1 MIDLKSKKALILES
15 DAWFREFLSEVCMQ
29 QGMVVRAISNAYEV
43 FDLLDDFQPD
53 VLIMDIILPDST
65 GFTVLNEKISH
76 EDLAKISTIVVSGL
90 KIAGEQLAVYGVS
103 GFLDKN
109 TMTPERLVAEI
120 RKNIQ

>member
-76 EDLAKISTIVVSGL
+76 EDLAKIPTIVVSGL

>member
-76 EDLAKISTIVVSGL
+76 EDLAKIPTIVVSGL

-109 TMTPERLVAEI
+109 TMTPERLAAEI